1 MNSALKWLPLAMLV
15 ALAGCARDG
24 GYYHDRNIDYADARQ
39 AAPLALPKSRAAE
52 RYRDVMPIPEI
63 AGDFR
68 GSTEGFEAPAP
79 QPLGMGRI
87 QREFVESR
95 RVGDDAW
102 LVVGAAPD
110 SVWPQLES
118 FARSRGL
125 GVVTSDSSRGVVETR
140 QGRLSVRQGLRAG
153 DSEVRCDQAGRSVE
167 ACLDALEQYFSARS
181 ATASSTASLQ
191 AQRLAGG
198 ERLRLVQRGDEWM
211 VDVPLDIDRTWAELN
226 HQLEQDFTVEDRR
239 ELLNSNSRD
248 YSFLVSYMTVTERN
262 RNPLQIVFSADV
274 RKMHQ
279 QIRLELERE
288 DSDRTL
294 LRAINVSERDFSA
307 EDRRELLERVA
318 SLLR

>member
-15 ALAGCARDG
+15 ALAGCARDD

-39 AAPLALPKSRAAE
+39 AAPLVLPEGRSAE
-52 RYRDVMPIPEI
+52 RYRDAMPVPET
-63 AGDFR
+63 AADFR
-68 GSTEGFEAPAP
+68 GSAGDFEAPAP
-79 QPLGMGRI
+79 QPLGAGQL

-125 GVVTSDSSRGVVETR
+125 EVVASDSSRGVVETR

-153 DSEVRCDQAGRSVE
+153 DSEVRCDQAGRPES
-167 ACLDALEQYFSARS
+167 ACLGALEQYLAARS
-181 ATASSTASLQ
+181 ATASKTASLQ

-198 ERLRLVQRGDEWM
+198 ERLHLVQRGDEWA
-211 VDVPLDIDRTWAELN
+211 VEVPLDIDRTWAELDY
-226 HQLEQDFTVEDRR
+226 QLKQEFTVEERR
-239 ELLNSNSRD
+239 ELLEGTPTD
-248 YSFLVSYMTVTERN
+248 YSHRIRYLPLSERSVGFWKGLVTSESPRE
-262 RNPLQIVFSADV
+262 
-274 RKMHQ
+274 
-279 QIRLELERE
+279 IRLELERE
-288 DSDRTL
+288 GPDRTL
-294 LRAINVSERDFSA
+294 LRAVNLSERGFSA